1 MGIVRFA
8 LKYPHTF
15 YVVAALILFLGVTAA
30 VEMPTDI
37 FPEIDIPV
45 VSVIWQYTG
54 LKTTEME
61 QRFTTYAQ
69 YAISTST
76 NGIKD
81 IEAETVNGIS
91 VEKIYFQPDVNLS
104 LAISQVVAA
113 TNAIRSLLPNG
124 TQPPI
129 VVQYSASAVPVL
141 QISLS
146 SDRLSE
152 AQLYDYGIYRLRQ
165 LLAPI
170 HGVTLPTPAGG
181 KYRQI
186 MVDIDPVKLLSK
198 GLTPLQVVNAV
209 NAQNLTL
216 PGGDEKIGKTDYTAR
231 INAMPPTIEGL
242 NDIPVTYQNG
252 ATVFLRDIG
261 HVRDGN
267 LVQQNVVRAEG
278 KRSVL
283 ISIIKNGNA
292 STLTVVNAV
301 KHMLNIARE
310 AAPPGMVIK
319 SLFDQSVFV
328 TSSLIAVLREGAIA
342 AGLTALMILLFLGS
356 WRPTVVV
363 MISIPLAMLTSLV
376 VLYFLGETINTMT
389 LGGLA
394 LAVGILVD
402 DSTVTIE
409 NTYRL
414 LDEEKMPLPRA
425 TLHGAA
431 EIAVPTLVSTL
442 AISCVFTSVVF
453 LEGPAK
459 YLFTPLG
466 LAVVFAMLAS
476 YGLSRTLT
484 PITIG
489 QMLKGQHIGGSAG
502 PLPTPPRPGL
512 DPGIARERRVWGF
525 FLRFHASF
533 ERGFERLRKGYVELL
548 TVLLTRRAIIP
559 IVAALVLSL
568 GAVMFMFVGRDF
580 YPAIDGGMIQLHVRA
595 PPGTRIEATEQIFQN
610 VEDKIRQIIPKRDID
625 IIVDNFGVPARSY
638 NWAFADGTSIAVN
651 DGVIM
656 VSLKDGHAPT
666 ADYVR
671 KLREVLPATFPEDM
685 FYFQPA
691 DMATQILN
699 FGLTAQIDV
708 RTVGYDRVNN
718 LRIAE
723 ELRRHIAAI
732 PGIVD
737 AHIQQEVYAPD
748 FYVQIDR
755 ARALQFGVT
764 ASDIGNNVS
773 TSLTSSET
781 VTPNFW
787 TDPTN
792 GIPYFIAVQTP
803 QYLVS
808 SLNDLRNTPVSD
820 LTAPPATQPVPGEL
834 GNVANSAPVSSTTA
848 PGATLPV
855 PGELSNVAT
864 FTRDSVPG
872 SANQA
877 NIQPIYEVYA
887 GTQGRD
893 LGSIANAIDK
903 ITTGV
908 KKELKP
914 GNTIQV
920 TGQIDSMNG
929 AFRDMGIGLVFAAV
943 FVYMLMVV
951 NYQTWGDP
959 FVVILALPAT
969 FCGIVTMLYIT
980 GTTLS
985 VPSLMGAIMA
995 VGVASANSILLVT
1008 FAREQ
1013 QLVGMTAFDAAISA
1027 GHTRIRPVLMTA
1039 TAMIVGMVPMAIGG
1053 PGEEQNA
1060 ALARAVIGGLLF
1072 ATPTTL
1078 LVVPYLFA
1086 MLRKGND
1093 GKPAHG
1099 VFAEV
1104 PE

>member
-1 MGIVRFA
+1 LGIVRFA

-15 YVVAALILFLGVTAA
+15 YIVAALILFLGMTAA
-30 VEMPTDI
+30 LEMSTDI
-37 FPEIDIPV
+37 FPEINIPV

-54 LKTTEME
+54 LDTTEME
-61 QRFTTYAQ
+61 QRVTTYSQ
-69 YAISTST
+69 YAISSNV
-76 NGIKD
+76 NGIQD

-91 VEKIYFQPDVNLS
+91 VQKIYFQPDVNLD
-104 LAISQVVAA
+104 LAISQIVAA
-113 TNAIRSLLPNG
+113 TNSIRALMPTG
-124 TQPPI
+124 IEPPV

-141 QISLS
+141 QIALS
-146 SDRLSE
+146 SDNLSQ

-165 LLAPI
+165 MLAPI

-186 MVDIDPVKLLSK
+186 MVDIDPMKLLAK

-209 NAQNLTL
+209 NTQNLTL
-216 PGGDEKIGKTDYTAR
+216 PGGDEKIGRTDYTVHT
-231 INAMPPTIEGL
+231 NSMPPSIEAL
-242 NDIPVTYQNG
+242 NDIPVSYQNG

-267 LVQQNVVRAEG
+267 LVQQNIVRADG
-278 KRSVL
+278 KPSVL
-283 ISIIKNGNA
+283 LSIIKNGNA

-328 TSSLIAVLREGAIA
+328 TSALVAVLREGAIA

-466 LAVVFAMLAS
+466 FAVVFAMLAS

-489 QMLKGQHIGGSAG
+489 QILKSHYVGGATGGAG
-502 PLPTPPRPGL
+502 NS
-512 DPGIARERRVWGF
+512 F
-525 FLRFHASF
+525 FSRFHVSF
-533 ERGFERLRKGYVELL
+533 ERGFEYLREGYIRLL
-548 TVLLTRRAIIP
+548 TMLLTRRAIVP
-559 IVAALVLSL
+559 IIVALVLAL
-568 GAVMFMFVGRDF
+568 GAVMFIFVGRNF

-595 PPGTRIEATEQIFQN
+595 PPGTRIEVTEQIFQK
-610 VEDKIRQIIPKRDID
+610 VEDKIRQVIPQKDLDLIA
-625 IIVDNFGVPARSY
+625 DNFGVPARSY
-638 NWAFADGTSIAVN
+638 NWAFSDGTTIAVN

-656 VSLKDGHAPT
+656 ASLKEGHAPT

-671 KLREVLPATFPEDM
+671 KLREILPAAFPADL

-691 DMATQILN
+691 DIATQILN
-699 FGLTAQIDV
+699 FGLTAPIDV
-708 RTVGYDRVNN
+708 RTVGYDRANN
-718 LRIAE
+718 LRIAN
-723 ELRRHIAAI
+723 ELRRRIAGI

-755 ARALQFGVT
+755 ARALQLGT
-764 ASDIGNNVS
+764 DASDIGNNIS

-792 GIPYFIAVQTP
+792 GIPYYIAVQTP

-808 SLNDLRNTPVSD
+808 SLNDLGNTPISN
-820 LTAPPATQPVPGEL
+820 LAAPPATQPVPGEL
-834 GNVANSAPVSSTTA
+834 GNVATSVPVSTTTA

-855 PGELSNVAT
+855 PGELQNVAT

-877 NIQPIYEVYA
+877 NIQPVYEVYA
-887 GTQGRD
+887 STQGRD
-893 LGSIANAIDK
+893 LGSVADAIDK
-903 ITTGV
+903 ITNDL

-920 TGQIDSMNG
+920 TGQIDSMNQ
-929 AFRDMGIGLVFAAV
+929 AFRDMTIGLLLAAV
-943 FVYMLMVV
+943 FVYSLMVV
-951 NYQTWGDP
+951 NYQNFGDP

-980 GTTLS
+980 NTTLS

-1013 QLVGMTAFDAAISA
+1013 QLAGKKAFDAAISA

-1039 TAMIVGMVPMAIGG
+1039 TAMIVGMIPMAIGG

-1086 MLRKGND
+1086 LLRRGND

-1099 VFAEV
+1099 VFEEV

>member
-1 MGIVRFA
+1 LGIVRFA

-15 YVVAALILFLGVTAA
+15 YVVAALILFLGATAV

-37 FPEIDIPV
+37 FPEINIPV

-54 LKTTEME
+54 LNTTEME
-61 QRFTTYAQ
+61 QRVTTYSQ
-69 YAISTST
+69 YSISSNV

-91 VEKIYFQPDVNLS
+91 VQKIYFQPDVNLD
-104 LAISQVVAA
+104 LAISQIVAA
-113 TNAIRSLLPNG
+113 TNSIRALMPTG
-124 TQPPI
+124 IEPPV

-165 LLAPI
+165 MLAPI

-186 MVDIDPVKLLSK
+186 MVDIDPTKLLAK

-216 PGGDEKIGKTDYTAR
+216 PGGDEKIGKIDYTVR
-231 INAMPPTIEGL
+231 TNSMPPTIEAL
-242 NDIPVTYQNG
+242 NDIPVSYSNG

-267 LVQQNVVRAEG
+267 LVQQNVVRAHG

-283 ISIIKNGNA
+283 LSIIKNGNA

-301 KHMLNIARE
+301 KHVLDIARA
-310 AAPPGMVIK
+310 AAPSGMVIK

-328 TSSLIAVLREGAIA
+328 VSSVVAVLREGAIA

-356 WRPTVVV
+356 WRPTIVV

-489 QMLKGQHIGGSAG
+489 QLLKGQHNGGSVA
-502 PLPTPPRPGL
+502 PLPNPRPLAGE
-512 DPGIARERRVWGF
+512 GRVGGF
-525 FLRFHASF
+525 FARFHASF
-533 ERGFERLRKGYVELL
+533 ERGFEHLREGYVGLL
-548 TVLLTRRAIIP
+548 TTLLTRRVIVP
-559 IVAALVLSL
+559 ILAVLVLSL
-568 GAVMFMFVGRDF
+568 GAVMFVFVGRDF

-595 PPGTRIEATEQIFQN
+595 PPGTRIETTEQIFQN
-610 VEDKIRQIIPKRDID
+610 VEDKIRQVIPKQDLD
-625 IIVDNFGVPARSY
+625 LIVDNFGVPARSY

-671 KLREVLPATFPEDM
+671 KLREVLPAAFPEDM

-708 RTVGYDRVNN
+708 RTVGYDRVKN
-718 LRIAE
+718 LQIAE
-723 ELRRHIAAI
+723 ELRRRVAAI

-737 AHIQQEVYAPD
+737 AHLQQEVYAPD
-748 FYVQIDR
+748 FFVQIDR
-755 ARALQFGVT
+755 ARALQFGITVN
-764 ASDIGNNVS
+764 DIGNNV
-773 TSLTSSET
+773 TASLSSSEQ
-781 VTPNFW
+781 VSPNFW

-792 GIPYFIAVQTP
+792 GIPYYIAVQTP
-803 QYLVS
+803 QYQLS
-808 SLNDLRNTPVSD
+808 SLGDLGNTPVSTG
-820 LTAPPATQPVPGEL
+820 TAPPTTQPVPGEL
-834 GNVANSAPVSSTTA
+834 Q
-848 PGATLPV
+848 
-855 PGELSNVAT
+855 NVAT

-877 NIQPIYEVYA
+877 NIQPVYEVYA
-887 GTQGRD
+887 STQGRD
-893 LGSIANAIDK
+893 LGSIATDIDK
-903 ITTGV
+903 VTTDL
-908 KKELKP
+908 KKELAP

-920 TGQIDSMNG
+920 TGQIDSMNQ
-929 AFRDMGIGLVFAAV
+929 AFRDMTIGLLFAAV
-943 FVYMLMVV
+943 FVYFLMVV
-951 NYQTWGDP
+951 NYQNFGDP

-980 GTTLS
+980 NTTLS

-1013 QLVGMTAFDAAISA
+1013 QLAGRTAFDSAISA

-1039 TAMIVGMVPMAIGG
+1039 TAMIVGMIPMAIGG

-1086 MLRKGND
+1086 LLRKGND